1 MEKTKG
7 FIAEFKEFISRGNV
21 MDMAVGIIV
30 GTAFTAIV
38 TSLVNGIIMP
48 FIGFLIGGLNFEDYK
63 FVLAAATE
71 TTPEV
76 AILYGSFIQQV
87 INFLIIAF
95 VVFLMIKVLNGI
107 KSKAETLR
115 KKEEE
120 KATEEESA
128 APSEAELLAEIRD
141 LLKAQTEANK

>member
-76 AILYGSFIQQV
+76 AILYGSFIQQI

-95 VVFLMIKVLNGI
+95 VVFLMIKVLNSI
-107 KSKAETLR
+107 KGKAEALK

-120 KATEEESA
+120 AAEEEAA

-141 LLKAQTEANK
+141 LLKAQTETNK

>member
-48 FIGFLIGGLNFEDYK
+48 LIGYLIGGINFEDFK
-63 FVLAAATE
+63 IVLAAATE

-76 AILYGSFIQQV
+76 AILYGSFIQQI
-87 INFLIIAF
+87 INFLIVAF
-95 VVFLMIKVLNGI
+95 VVFLMIKTLNTL
-107 KSKAETLR
+107 KEKAESI
-115 KKEEE
+115 KKQEE
-120 KATEEESA
+120 KAATDSE
-128 APSEAELLAEIRD
+128 PTEAELLAEIRD
-141 LLKAQTEANK
+141 LLKAQNKS

>member
-120 KATEEESA
+120 KAREEEAA

>member
-107 KSKAETLR
+107 KSKAESLR

-120 KATEEESA
+120 EAAEEEDA
-128 APSEAELLAEIRD
+128 APTEAELLAEIRD
-141 LLKAQTEANK
+141 LLKAQAEQ

>member
-7 FIAEFKEFISRGNV
+7 FISEFKEFISRGNV

-48 FIGFLIGGLNFEDYK
+48 FIGFIIGGLNFEDYK

-107 KSKAETLR
+107 KNKAETLIT
-115 KKEEE
+115 KEEE
-120 KATEEESA
+120 GA
-128 APSEAELLAEIRD
+128 AEDEDPAPTEAELLAEIRD
-141 LLKAQTEANK
+141 LLKSQTESQS

>member
-38 TSLVNGIIMP
+38 TSLVNGVIMP
-48 FIGFLIGGLNFEDYK
+48 FIGFIIGGLNFEDYK

-107 KSKAETLR
+107 KNKAETLIT
-115 KKEEE
+115 KEEE
-120 KATEEESA
+120 EASEEEDT
-128 APSEAELLAEIRD
+128 APTEAELLAEIRD
-141 LLKAQTEANK
+141 LLKSQTESQS

>member
-76 AILYGSFIQQV
+76 AILYGSFIQQI

-95 VVFLMIKVLNGI
+95 VVFLMIKFLNSI
-107 KSKAETLR
+107 KGKAEALK

-120 KATEEESA
+120 EEAAEEAA

-141 LLKAQTEANK
+141 LLKAQTETNK